1 MPTEKE
7 RASIEAAPASQTFV
21 PPRPPARFELVADA
35 VALVEH
41 FGEIGRMTWS
51 TFFAMFRRPFEIQS
65 TLYQMESLGVRSMG
79 IASVTSVFVG
89 MVMAVQFAFGLQKFG
104 GMEYT
109 GRIIALSFSR
119 ELAPTL
125 TAVIVGGRI
134 GAGIAA
140 EVGSMSV
147 TEQID
152 AIRALGADPIK
163 KLVVPRL
170 LASVVVMP
178 VLGAF
183 ALVLGFVGAM
193 IITSVQ
199 FGIPWLF
206 FLRTSLGSVNFADYF
221 SGMYKCPFFGAII
234 ALTGCHF
241 GLLTR
246 HDAHGGGHL
255 HRHPDR
261 RLLPHQGLDPDVPRE
276 VTCARRRP
284 SSSSPSSPG
293 APGARSARPPRPPRA
308 RPPRPTRRPSPP
320 PAGPRAATPSP
331 ARPRRAARSRGST
344 RRGPRRPW

>member
-1 MPTEKE
+1 MSTE
-7 RASIEAAPASQTFV
+7 IAPESEPAPRSTTFL
-21 PPRPPARFELVADA
+21 PPPPPPARARMFENVLGFI
-35 VALVEH
+35 EH
-41 FGEIGRMTWS
+41 FGEVGRMTGGA
-51 TFFAMFRRPFEIQS
+51 FVAMFRRPLELQS

-109 GRIIALSFSR
+109 GRIIGLSFSR

-140 EVGSMSV
+140 EVGSMAV

-170 LASVVVMP
+170 LASIVVMP

-183 ALVLGFVGAM
+183 ALVLGFAGAM
-193 IITSVQ
+193 MITSAQ
-199 FGIPWLF
+199 FGIPPGF

-241 GLLTR
+241 GLITRGGTEGVGQATTRTVVVISIAILISDFFLTK
-246 HDAHGGGHL
+246 L
-255 HRHPDR
+255 SI
-261 RLLPHQGLDPDVPRE
+261 LIF
-276 VTCARRRP
+276 
-284 SSSSPSSPG
+284 PG
-293 APGARSARPPRPPRA
+293 R
-308 RPPRPTRRPSPP
+308 
-320 PAGPRAATPSP
+320 
-331 ARPRRAARSRGST
+331 
-344 RRGPRRPW
+344 

>member
-1 MPTEKE
+1 MPTDRPRESTAPIDAGPPS
-7 RASIEAAPASQTFV
+7 RALVPLPP
-21 PPRPPARFELVADA
+21 PPRPPLGQY
-35 VALVEH
+35 ALDVLEH
-41 FGEIGRMTWS
+41 FGQIGRMTGAACV
-51 TFFAMFRRPFEIQS
+51 AMFRRPLEIQS

-109 GRIIALSFSR
+109 GRIIGLSFSR

-140 EVGSMSV
+140 EIGSMAV
-147 TEQID
+147 TEQVD
-152 AIRALGADPIK
+152 AIRALGADPVK

-183 ALVLGFVGAM
+183 ALVLGFAGAM
-193 IITSVQ
+193 MITSAQ
-199 FGIPWLF
+199 FGIPPGF

-234 ALTGCHF
+234 SLTGCHF
-241 GLLTR
+241 GLITRGGTEGVGQATTRTVVVISIAILIADFFLTK
-246 HDAHGGGHL
+246 L
-255 HRHPDR
+255 SI
-261 RLLPHQGLDPDVPRE
+261 VMF
-276 VTCARRRP
+276 
-284 SSSSPSSPG
+284 PG
-293 APGARSARPPRPPRA
+293 R
-308 RPPRPTRRPSPP
+308 
-320 PAGPRAATPSP
+320 
-331 ARPRRAARSRGST
+331 
-344 RRGPRRPW
+344 